1 MLTNSME
8 TEMRSPYRTA
18 PVGLPDDLKNYRAPK
33 DAFQLIDE
41 GIAGLGL
48 ILLLVFCVVV
58 LR

>member
-1 MLTNSME
+1 ME
-8 TEMRSPYRTA
+8 
-18 PVGLPDDLKNYRAPK
+18 LPQDLKNYQAPK

-41 GIAGLGL
+41 GMAGLAL